1 MYFEAILFLAGAV
14 LFFLAVLFFVFL
26 WQDRAALTRRHEE
39 LETEMGALKEQ
50 RVDLDIWE
58 HELQVWALGLEHQQL
73 AIAKAEE
80 ELKMLTATK
89 QSPDAASASLTAAE
103 PAGDNGAGRVPD
115 TPASDQAPADLA
127 TKNLKLGAKS
137 TKLQA

>member
-26 WQDRAALTRRHEE
+26 WQDRAALARRHEE
-39 LETEMGALKEQ
+39 LETEIDTLKEQ

-58 HELQVWALGLEHQQL
+58 HELQVWAMGLEHQQL

-80 ELKMLTATK
+80 ELKMLTAAK
-89 QSPDAASASLTAAE
+89 QAPDAASASLTVGE
-103 PAGDNGAGRVPD
+103 PAGGNGAGRVPD
-115 TPASDQAPADLA
+115 ASASDQAPADLA
-127 TKNLKLGAKS
+127 TKNLKQGAKS